1 MFFPSP
7 GCVVFTDWYIYIY
20 LFLSVIIVYV
30 RGAMATPGFL
40 CTLMSWCMCMAS
52 TFQHQQGPVNRIA
65 WEEMELYGS
74 KLGWS
79 RAKRP
84 NQSVV
89 CHMQFTILGG
99 LICQPQPIIA
109 SVLFASSF
117 LVPKFVCLLGQTVSD
132 SNLHIWSRL
141 LPKVQAPVTMSVG
154 WGIIWLWIKT
164 LVPSEPSNS

>member
-1 MFFPSP
+1 MGSTCSFHHQ
-7 GCVVFTDWYIYIY
+7 VVLCLQIDIYIY

-74 KLGWS
+74 KLGS
-79 RAKRP
+79 RAKPKCRVS
-84 NQSVV
+84 QLIMVV

-117 LVPKFVCLLGQTVSD
+117 LVPKFVCLLGPTVPD
-132 SNLHIWSRL
+132 SNLHI
-141 LPKVQAPVTMSVG
+141 
-154 WGIIWLWIKT
+154 
-164 LVPSEPSNS
+164 